1 MFTLRK
7 TSQKNT
13 LSFRYF
19 PNWEG
24 PSCPNWFW
32 HFLWGAKTKWKKIAQ
47 IAHRQG
53 GVIWSFG
60 PNKRKFF
67 SGKLTLWF
75 MLWTLM
81 LMLGVF
87 FLLWSL
93 FYFRLFVFMTFCNC
107 TTYCKVRIEIS
118 GFLTGG
124 RSGGF
129 LYSRQFL
136 GLAIKCLLHCI
147 DWAAVEMCQR

>member
-7 TSQKNT
+7 TSQKHPFFSLFPKLGGTFLPKLILT
-13 LSFRYF
+13 L
-19 PNWEG
+19 
-24 PSCPNWFW
+24 
-32 HFLWGAKTKWKKIAQ
+32 FLGGENKMKKIAQ
-47 IAHRQG
+47 IAHSQG

-60 PNKRKFF
+60 PNERKFF

-107 TTYCKVRIEIS
+107 TTYCKVRIKIS